1 MRSLI
6 LGLLL
11 VVSISGAGQEA
22 LAPSPRVLRASS
34 SQVLGVPPFSAYGN
48 AYCDNAKNLFFH
60 VAGETNS
67 YNAGVI
73 MKLAP
78 SSQMPTLYQLPREF
92 SGKIGFLEFFVTPSG
107 AVWFL
112 EEASDGPLYV
122 IGFASVGSMATRS
135 RLDAPEHLRAEDFV
149 VSKNG
154 VTLLAGYFDKDA
166 PKNLR
171 GKSYIALFEKSGKLR
186 KEIKADSIQDV
197 DLKEIAKKLHN
208 GAVTVGPEGNFY
220 FLHSNE
226 ILVISEYGD
235 VVRRLSFSRPYKDV
249 TAVKVHLSGSVLSI
263 QFVKPNKDGLLLTQ
277 FLRLD
282 SATGQPFALYEPS
295 DELGNNCVCFS
306 HRDGYTFFRIENGK
320 VKLVSAPLT

>member
-48 AYCDNAKNLFFH
+48 AYCDNDKNLFFH

-78 SSQMPTLYQLPREF
+78 RSQMPTLFQLPSEF

-112 EEASDGPLYV
+112 EEAPDATLYV
-122 IGFASVGSMATRS
+122 FRFDSDGSMASRS

-149 VSKNG
+149 VSKSG
-154 VTLLAGYFDKDA
+154 VTLLAGYFDRDA

-186 KEIKADSIQDV
+186 KQVTKESVKDVELDEIT
-197 DLKEIAKKLHN
+197 KKLHD
-208 GAVTVGPEGNFY
+208 GGVSVGSDGNFY
-220 FLHSNE
+220 FLHSNQ
-226 ILVISEYGD
+226 ILVVSEYGD
-235 VVRRLSFSRPYKDV
+235 VVRRLSFLRPDKDV

-277 FLRLD
+277 FLLLD
-282 SATGQPFALYEPS
+282 SATGEPFALYEPS